1 VADLP
6 DRAVQPE
13 ALSAYVN
20 DLRHDGVLTI
30 AQWER
35 IRAYLGDEWAGR
47 AVEADARAAAQE
59 RPQPPFRTDSDLLDA
74 YQDCIER
81 EEAREAKPD
90 LWDDIYG
97 EDGTAA
103 QERPSIDVDARRL
116 FDLLWDERGA
126 LDAGIEG
133 FSPNRYRSAAR
144 RILWRLSSPVPVEP
158 GE

>member
-6 DRAVQPE
+6 DRAIQPE
-13 ALSAYVN
+13 PAGFAFFHAHVPECEP
-20 DLRHDGVLTI
+20 HCVLDFYIETNTI
-30 AQWER
+30 Q
-35 IRAYLGDEWAGR
+35 
-47 AVEADARAAAQE
+47 RAASQE
-59 RPQPPFRTDSDLLDA
+59 RPQSPFRTDSDLLDA